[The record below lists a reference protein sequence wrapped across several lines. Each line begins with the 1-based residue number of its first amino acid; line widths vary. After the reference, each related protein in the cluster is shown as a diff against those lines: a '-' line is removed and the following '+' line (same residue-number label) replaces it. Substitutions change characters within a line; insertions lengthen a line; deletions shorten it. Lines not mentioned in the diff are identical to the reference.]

1 MFFAGKLCTGPNTS
15 HCSGIALFCLLEPY
29 ADLVGAY
36 MAGAWLDDANLL
48 QYVEIDGTPYYY
60 GNTTLRSAQFV
71 SAMAV
76 NDSYGRSIPSSALLR
91 ESAIPRG
98 CEP

>member
-1 MFFAGKLCTGPNTS
+1 MHCPNTS

-29 ADLVGAY
+29 TDLVGAY
-36 MAGAWLDDANLL
+36 MAGAWLDEGDSSGANLL
-48 QYVEIDGTPYYY
+48 QYVEIDGTPYY

-71 SAMAV
+71 SAIAV
-76 NDSYGRSIPSSALLR
+76 NDSYGRSFLSSALLR
-91 ESAIPRG
+91 ESTVPRG

>member
-1 MFFAGKLCTGPNTS
+1 MHCPNTS
-15 HCSGIALFCLLEPY
+15 HCSGISLFCLLEPY

-36 MAGAWLDDANLL
+36 MTGAWLDEGDSSGANLL
-48 QYVEIDGTPYYY
+48 QYIEIDGAPYY

-71 SAMAV
+71 SVMAV
-76 NDSYGRSIPSSALLR
+76 NDSYGRSILSSALLR